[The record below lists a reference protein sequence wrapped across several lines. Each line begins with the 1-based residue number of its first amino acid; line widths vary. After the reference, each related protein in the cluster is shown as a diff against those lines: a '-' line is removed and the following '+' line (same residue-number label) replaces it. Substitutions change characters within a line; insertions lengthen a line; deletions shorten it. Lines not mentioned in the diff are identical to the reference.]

1 MFLYDTMDLCLV
13 FLQLHTIDAR
23 ELDFDYPNNLKLSIF
38 LMTVI
43 FSKNAMLF
51 TFTLEGVSF
60 NLFFLLLWEAEKK
73 KEKILMNGFWGKN
86 GKRQKNKK

>member
-1 MFLYDTMDLCLV
+1 
-13 FLQLHTIDAR
+13 
-23 ELDFDYPNNLKLSIF
+23 
-38 LMTVI
+38 
-43 FSKNAMLF
+43 MLF

-86 GKRQKNKK
+86 GKGQKSKKIKIIYCFCGLSIQALEI

>member
-1 MFLYDTMDLCLV
+1 
-13 FLQLHTIDAR
+13 
-23 ELDFDYPNNLKLSIF
+23 
-38 LMTVI
+38 
-43 FSKNAMLF
+43 MLF